1 MTLMDKVEGKSC
13 RVGILGMG
21 YVGLPMAAIF
31 AKKGFRVTGGDI
43 SADTVEKIN
52 RGESPISENG
62 LDPLVKEAVSS
73 GMLKATLDT
82 GRLVRES
89 DVILVV
95 VQTPIDDEK
104 KPDLTAIKSAI
115 FTISKNL
122 REGKLIII
130 ESTLPPGATE
140 ETLVPIL
147 EESGLKAGED
157 FYLASSPERAIPTKT
172 IEEIQENGRII
183 GGITE
188 YSALL
193 TKALYSHITTGE
205 LITADIKTAELVKVI
220 ENTYRDVNI
229 ALSNEIAMLCERL
242 GVDAI
247 RAIEM
252 ANKHPRVNL
261 LRPGTGVGGH
271 CIPKDPHFLI
281 GKAEELGVELKV
293 ISSARKVNENM
304 PKHLLKIIEKALKS
318 ADKRIE
324 DSKIAVLGIA
334 YKGNTGDIRGTPSRE
349 VIETLAKMNCDVY
362 SHDPFVSQDFGRK
375 FSNRVEDAAR
385 DADCLVIVTDH
396 DEYKQLDLKALSK
409 ILKKPGVIV
418 DGRRIIDP
426 QSAKDSDFHYFGV
439 GY

>member
-1 MTLMDKVEGKSC
+1 
-13 RVGILGMG
+13 
-21 YVGLPMAAIF
+21 
-31 AKKGFRVTGGDI
+31 
-43 SADTVEKIN
+43 
-52 RGESPISENG
+52 
-62 LDPLVKEAVSS
+62 
-73 GMLKATLDT
+73 
-82 GRLVRES
+82 
-89 DVILVV
+89 
-95 VQTPIDDEK
+95 
-104 KPDLTAIKSAI
+104 LTAIKSAI

-122 REGKLIII
+122 REGKFIII

-147 EESGLKAGED
+147 EESGLKAGRD
-157 FYLASSPERAIPTKT
+157 FYLAYSPERAIPTKT
-172 IEEIQENGRII
+172 LEEIQKNSRIV
-183 GGITE
+183 GGITGE
-188 YSALL
+188 SAALA
-193 TKALYSHITTGE
+193 KALYSHITSGE
-205 LITADIKTAELVKVI
+205 LITTDIKTAELVKVI

-229 ALSNEIAMLCERL
+229 ALSNEIAMLCEKL

-281 GKAEELGVELKV
+281 GKARELGVELKV
-293 ISSARKVNENM
+293 ITSARRVNENM
-304 PKHLLKIIEKALKS
+304 PKHLLGIIERALKS

-334 YKGNTGDIRGTPSRE
+334 YKGNTGDARGTPSRE
-349 VIETLAKMNCDVY
+349 VIETLAEMRCDVF

-375 FSNRVEDAAR
+375 FSNNVEDAAR

-396 DEYKQLDLKALSK
+396 DEYKSLNLSALSK
-409 ILKKPGVIV
+409 ILKKPTIIV

-426 QSAKDSDFHYFGV
+426 QSATESDFRYFGV

>member
-1 MTLMDKVEGKSC
+1 MDKIEDKSC

-21 YVGLPMAAIF
+21 YVGLPMAVIF
-31 AKKGFRVTGGDI
+31 AKKGFNVKGGDI
-43 SADTVEKIN
+43 NPEIIGTIN
-52 RGESPISENG
+52 RGKSPINENG
-62 LDPLVKEAVSS
+62 IEPLVKEAVSS
-73 GMLKATLDT
+73 GMLCVTSDT
-82 GRLVRES
+82 SAVVRES

-140 ETLVPIL
+140 EELLPIL
-147 EESGLKAGED
+147 EESGLEAGRD
-157 FYLASSPERAIPTKT
+157 FYLAYSPERAIPTKT
-172 IEEIQENGRII
+172 IEEIQENSRIV
-183 GGITE
+183 GGINE
-188 YSALL
+188 ESAALAK
-193 TKALYSHITTGE
+193 TLYSHVTSGE
-205 LITADIKTAELVKVI
+205 LITTDIKTAELVKVI

-229 ALSNEIAMLCERL
+229 ALSNEIAMLCEKL

-247 RAIEM
+247 RAIDL

-281 GKAEELGVELKV
+281 GKARELGVELKV
-293 ISSARKVNENM
+293 ITSARRVNESM
-304 PKHLLKIIEKALKS
+304 PKHLLGIIEKALKS
-318 ADKRIE
+318 AGKRIE
-324 DSKIAVLGIA
+324 DSKVAVLGIA
-334 YKGNTGDIRGTPSRE
+334 YKGDTDDIRETPSKE
-349 VIETLAKMNCDVY
+349 VIETLAKMNCDVF
-362 SHDPFVSQDFGRK
+362 SHDPFVSSDFGKR
-375 FSNRVEDAAR
+375 FSNNIEDAAR

-396 DEYKQLDLKALSK
+396 EEYKSLDLAKLSK

-426 QSAKDSDFHYFGV
+426 ESAAESDFRYFGV

>member
-1 MTLMDKVEGKSC
+1 
-13 RVGILGMG
+13 
-21 YVGLPMAAIF
+21 MATIF
-31 AKKGFRVTGGDI
+31 AKNGYRVTGGDI
-43 SADTVEKIN
+43 NADIVDSIN
-52 RGESPISENG
+52 RGESPISESG
-62 LDPLVKEAVSS
+62 LDPLIKEAVSS
-73 GMLKATLDT
+73 GMLGATMDT
-82 GRLVRES
+82 GGLVRES

-95 VQTPIDDEK
+95 VQTPIDDNK
-104 KPDLTAIKSAI
+104 RPDLTAIKSAI

-122 REGKLIII
+122 REGKFIII

-147 EESGLKAGED
+147 EESGLKAGRD
-157 FYLASSPERAIPTKT
+157 FYLAYSPERAIPTKT
-172 IEEIQENGRII
+172 LEEIQKNSRIV
-183 GGITE
+183 GGITGE
-188 YSALL
+188 SAALA
-193 TKALYSHITTGE
+193 KALYSHITSGE
-205 LITADIKTAELVKVI
+205 LITTDIKTAELVKVI

-229 ALSNEIAMLCERL
+229 ALSNEIAMLCEKL

-281 GKAEELGVELKV
+281 GKAEEIGVELRV
-293 ISSARKVNENM
+293 ITSARKVNENM
-304 PKHLLKIIEKALKS
+304 PKHLLGIIEKALKS

-324 DSKIAVLGIA
+324 DSKVAVLGIA
-334 YKGNTGDIRGTPSRE
+334 YKGNTDDVRETPSRE
-349 VIETLAKMNCDVY
+349 IIETLAELNCDVF

-375 FSNRVEDAAR
+375 FSNNVEDAAK

-396 DEYKQLDLKALSK
+396 DEYKSLDLEALSK
-409 ILKKPGVIV
+409 ILKKPSVIV

-426 QSAKDSDFHYFGV
+426 QSAAESDFHYFGV